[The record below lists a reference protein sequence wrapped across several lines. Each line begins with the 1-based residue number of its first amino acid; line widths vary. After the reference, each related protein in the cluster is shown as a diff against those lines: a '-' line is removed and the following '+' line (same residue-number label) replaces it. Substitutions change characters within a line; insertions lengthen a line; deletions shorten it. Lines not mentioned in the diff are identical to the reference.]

1 HRARKTKR
9 KTNRCYDSPRKLR
22 RGIPG
27 VPVPNTG
34 RAEAAQRVGCV
45 DRGNRAEGSELDRG
59 CGHTWLF
66 RQHESRMDDAF
77 HPTPSRR
84 QANSSPDPEMV
95 ESGNKRGRRMVGDE
109 GRDATRSSGFTI
121 ARQRVPT
128 LRIRSMAGGMA
139 EEGGEGQS

>member
-1 HRARKTKR
+1 MRRISGVSVT
-9 KTNRCYDSPRKLR
+9 DS
-22 RGIPG
+22 
-27 VPVPNTG
+27 G
-34 RAEAAQRVGCV
+34 REPAQRVGCV

-66 RQHESRMDDAF
+66 RQPESRMDDAF

-109 GRDATRSSGFTI
+109 GRDATRSSGDSPN
-121 ARQRVPT
+121 AKDN
-128 LRIRSMAGGMA
+128 L
-139 EEGGEGQS
+139 